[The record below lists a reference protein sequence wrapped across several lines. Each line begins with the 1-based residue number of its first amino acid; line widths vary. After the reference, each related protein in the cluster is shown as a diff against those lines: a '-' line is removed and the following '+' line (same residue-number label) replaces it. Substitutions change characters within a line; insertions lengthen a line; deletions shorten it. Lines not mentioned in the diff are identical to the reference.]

1 MRDEPQQPV
10 TQPEQASQ
18 HGPREPQRQ
27 RKAARDAAR
36 SLTTAKSGAKSHS
49 GSAAPPAATPAEKP
63 KPKHTARHSTGQPG
77 KPRTQDAPLP
87 SLADVDG
94 EMGLG
99 GFDSRM
105 MERQMAALTRLLE
118 AQGFESEEQMQAFI
132 EQLNTQD
139 GPFSMAPATPLE
151 EAQDLIYE
159 ASGLRGKRREALIR
173 KALAISPDCADAYLL
188 MAESCR
194 DINQARE
201 YYEQGVQAGERAIG
215 PEMFKQLAADGA
227 FWGYLETRPYMRA
240 REGLASILWEQGE
253 HAEAIEHIRALLQL
267 NPNDNQGLR
276 FRLASWLLAA
286 GDDLALKRAADLLK
300 QFKEDDS
307 AFMVYSRL
315 LLTLRTQGAGP
326 AAEKALKTAMKSNP
340 YVPLY
345 LLGVLPP
352 PKQQPEYY
360 GFGDQN
366 EAIVYLEEG
375 GVEAWAAR
383 DEDIT
388 WLIGAM
394 IRHGAPE
401 LTDPQAEPQHR
412 HHKRPSKRT

>member
-1 MRDEPQQPV
+1 MRDEPQQPAA
-10 TQPEQASQ
+10 QPELEPQ
-18 HGPREPQRQ
+18 HEPQR
-27 RKAARDAAR
+27 RKAARDVAR
-36 SLTTAKSGAKSHS
+36 SVTAAKPGAKSRS
-49 GSAAPPAATPAEKP
+49 GSAAQPAATPAEKPAEKP
-63 KPKHTARHSTGQPG
+63 KPKHTTRHSTRQSGKQP
-77 KPRTQDAPLP
+77 PQAAPQS

-94 EMGLG
+94 GMGLG
-99 GFDSRM
+99 GFDPRM

-139 GPFSMAPATPLE
+139 MPLSMAPATPLE

-159 ASGLRGKRREALIR
+159 ASGLHGKRREALIR

-188 MAESCR
+188 LAESCR
-194 DINQARE
+194 DINQARD
-201 YYEQGVQAGERAIG
+201 YFEQGVQAGERAIG
-215 PEMFKQLAADGA
+215 PAMFKQLAADGA

-240 REGLASILWEQGE
+240 REGLASILWEQDE
-253 HAEAIEHIRALLQL
+253 HTAAIEHMRALLQL

-276 FRLASWLLAA
+276 FRLTSWLLTT

-315 LLTLRTQGAGP
+315 LLALRTKGAGP
-326 AAEKALKTAMKSNP
+326 AAEKALETALKSNP

-352 PKQQPEYY
+352 PTQQPDYY
-360 GFGDQN
+360 GVGDQN
-366 EAIVYLEEG
+366 EAIIYLEEG

-383 DEDIT
+383 DEDIA

-394 IRHGAPE
+394 IRHGAPGLLNE
-401 LTDPQAEPQHR
+401 QTEPRR
-412 HHKRPSKRT
+412 HHKRPPKVK